1 LGRDAHLPQRQ
12 KETAEGKVNE
22 NDMLSS
28 PEESVDDAE
37 MPPEDAVV
45 ESTLVKRE
53 EPGEVALP
61 PVPPKKQ
68 IKPAVLALGS
78 IGGMLVLCLVM
89 LMILL
94 LLLLPGI
101 SAGF

>member
-1 LGRDAHLPQRQ
+1 MNEENVQQPTQAQPGSDLTAPLLPVVQ
-12 KETAEGKVNE
+12 E
-22 NDMLSS
+22 NDL
-28 PEESVDDAE
+28 
-37 MPPEDAVV
+37 AVV
-45 ESTLVKRE
+45 EV
-53 EPGEVALP
+53 PGEVVPP
-61 PVPPKKQ
+61 PVSPKKQ

-94 LLLLPGI
+94 LLLLPEI

>member
-1 LGRDAHLPQRQ
+1 
-12 KETAEGKVNE
+12 VNE
-22 NDMLSS
+22 NDRLSL
-28 PEESVDDAE
+28 PEESAE
-37 MPPEDAVV
+37 NTETPPVDAVV
-45 ESTLVKRE
+45 ESTLVERE
-53 EPGEVALP
+53 EPGEYP
-61 PVPPKKQ
+61 PPLKKQ

-94 LLLLPGI
+94 LLLLPEI

>member
-1 LGRDAHLPQRQ
+1 
-12 KETAEGKVNE
+12 VNE
-22 NDMLSS
+22 NDRLSL
-28 PEESVDDAE
+28 PEESAE
-37 MPPEDAVV
+37 NTETPPVDAVV
-45 ESTLVKRE
+45 ESTLVERE
-53 EPGEVALP
+53 EPGEYP
-61 PVPPKKQ
+61 PPPLKKQ

-94 LLLLPGI
+94 LLLLPEI

>member
-1 LGRDAHLPQRQ
+1 
-12 KETAEGKVNE
+12 VNE

-53 EPGEVALP
+53 EPGENPLP
-61 PVPPKKQ
+61 TPLKKQ